1 MKRRIG
7 LWLATC
13 SFTLLLVAC
22 GGGQKPAET
31 AESKPAESAAPAGP
45 VTTVDPATAAT
56 VTGKVSFEGEK
67 PKPRQIRMDAEA
79 SCASLHK
86 EQVFTEEVVVNDNK
100 TLQYVFVY
108 VKEGLGDKTFATP
121 TEQVMLDQKGCLYT
135 PHMVGVQTGQALKI
149 HNSDPTTH
157 NIHPVPANNR
167 EWNTSMSPGG
177 SPLERTF
184 AREEVMIPVKCNVHP
199 WMKAYILPRDNPYF
213 AVSKPDGSF
222 EVKDLPAGILE
233 FQAWQEK
240 AGYLE
245 APGWA
250 KGRFQMTIKPGD
262 NDLGTIKLSPT
273 LFNK

>member
-1 MKRRIG
+1 MKTRIG
-7 LWLATC
+7 LWLAT
-13 SFTLLLVAC
+13 SSLTLFLIGC
-22 GGGQKPAET
+22 GGGEQKPAET
-31 AESKPAESAAPAGP
+31 AESKPAESAAP

-56 VTGKVSFEGEK
+56 ITGKVSFEGEK
-67 PKPRQIRMDAEA
+67 PKSRQIRMDAEA

-86 EQVFTEEVVVNDNK
+86 EPVYSEEVVVNDNN

-121 TEQVMLDQKGCLYT
+121 SDEVILDQKGCLYT
-135 PHMVGVQTGQALKI
+135 PHMIGVQTGQMVKI

-199 WMKAYILPRDNPYF
+199 WMKSYIGVLKHPFF
-213 AVSKPDGSF
+213 AVTGKDGTF
-222 EVKDLPAGILE
+222 EIKGLP
-233 FQAWQEK
+233 
-240 AGYLE
+240 
-245 APGWA
+245 
-250 KGRFQMTIKPGD
+250 PGD
-262 NDLGTIKLSPT
+262 YTIEAWHEKLPPMTQRVTVAAKDSKAVDFT
-273 LFNK
+273 LKATS

>member
-1 MKRRIG
+1 MKRRMA
-7 LWLATC
+7 LWLATS

-22 GGGQKPAET
+22 GGGGEQKPAET

-45 VTTVDPATAAT
+45 VTAVDPATAAT
-56 VTGKVSFEGEK
+56 ITGKVSFEGEK

-86 EQVFTEEVVVNDNK
+86 EQVFAEEVVVNDNK

-108 VKEGLGDKTFATP
+108 VKEGLGDKTFAAP
-121 TEQVMLDQKGCLYT
+121 AEAVVLDQKGCLYT
-135 PHMVGVQTGQALKI
+135 PHMIGVQTGQMVKI

-199 WMKAYILPRDNPYF
+199 WMKSYIGVLKHPFF
-213 AVSKPDGSF
+213 AITGKDGSF
-222 EVKDLPAGILE
+222 EIKGLPPGEYTIEAWHEKLAPMTQKVTVAAKDS
-233 FQAWQEK
+233 K
-240 AGYLE
+240 AVD
-245 APGWA
+245 
-250 KGRFQMTIKPGD
+250 F
-262 NDLGTIKLSPT
+262 T
-273 LFNK
+273 LKATS